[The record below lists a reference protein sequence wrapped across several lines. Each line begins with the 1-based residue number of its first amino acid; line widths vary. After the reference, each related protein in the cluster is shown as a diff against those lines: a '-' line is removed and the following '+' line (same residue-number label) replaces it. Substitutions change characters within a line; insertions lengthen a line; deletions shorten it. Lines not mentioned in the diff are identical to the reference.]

1 MSHQDMSFT
10 ELAEY
15 LHLGTQQVERLMS
28 REDLPARRVAGEWRF
43 SKAEIHQWLEDRLG
57 VYGDKELAQVE
68 GAMERHSA
76 HSSELLPL
84 SELIRPELVRIPL
97 PARTRDSVIR
107 EMVAIGTE
115 AGLLW
120 DPERMADA
128 LRAREELMSTAMD
141 NGVAILHPRRP
152 QDSILAEPF
161 VALGITSQGI
171 PFGGGRIL
179 TDVFFCVASTSDR
192 GHLSTLARISRLL
205 QREGFLHELRAATD
219 ANVADV
225 IRICETEMLD

>member
-1 MSHQDMSFT
+1 MSLS

-15 LHLGTQQVERLMS
+15 LHLGVQQVERLMS

-43 SKAEIHQWLEDRLG
+43 SRAEIHQWLEDRLG
-57 VYGDKELAQVE
+57 LYGDKELAQVE
-68 GAMERHSA
+68 GAMERHSTQRSA
-76 HSSELLPL
+76 ILRLT
-84 SELIRPELVRIPL
+84 ELIRPELIRIPL
-97 PARTRDSVIR
+97 PARTRDSVVR

-128 LRAREELMSTAMD
+128 LRTREELMSTAMD

-152 QDSILAEPF
+152 QDSILAEPY

-171 PFGGGRIL
+171 PFGGSRSL
-179 TDVFFCVASTSDR
+179 TDVFFCVASISDR

-205 QREGFLHELRAATD
+205 QREGFLQELRGVTD
-219 ANVADV
+219 ANSACEV
-225 IRICETEMLD
+225 IRNCELEILE